1 MSRGPACLKHATMHY
16 PVRLKRKKQR
26 LVTVEWVEWVE
37 KRGHARRDSGLTCDH
52 VQTEDYKM

>member
-1 MSRGPACLKHATMHY
+1 
-16 PVRLKRKKQR
+16 
-26 LVTVEWVEWVE
+26 VTVEWVEWVE